1 MLCQDKKR
9 LHTRVFNSLFVN
21 LACENK
27 SLKVN
32 FNTIYKTIYTYNL
45 VVKKSV
51 LNSNFINNNKLP
63 EEFISPIFY
72 QFNNK
77 LKQT

>member
-1 MLCQDKKR
+1 MILSPAPLRQKR

-32 FNTIYKTIYTYNL
+32 FNTIYKTFYTCNL
-45 VVKKSV
+45 VVKN
-51 LNSNFINNNKLP
+51 LF
-63 EEFISPIFY
+63 
-72 QFNNK
+72 
-77 LKQT
+77 